1 MANRLSGQRYAQA
14 IFELA
19 LENEQIEQ
27 WDQDLRLAADVLG
40 DDEFR
45 LFLKHAEVPQERKAA
60 AINEV
65 LAEAHPLVRNLV
77 ALLVNRGGVDTMREV
92 QEGYAD
98 LLDERL
104 GRQRVAVTAAVP
116 LNDAELARITD
127 FVSRLVGR
135 EIALS
140 AQVDES
146 IIGGLIIQIG
156 DRLLDG
162 SSAAALE
169 RMRQAVRAPAAA

>member
-19 LENEQIEQ
+19 VENEQLEQ

-40 DDEFR
+40 DDEFA
-45 LFLKHAEVPQERKAA
+45 LFLKHAEVPLERKTA
-60 AINEV
+60 AIDAV
-65 LAEAHPLVRNLV
+65 LSEAHPLVRNLV
-77 ALLVNRGGVDTMREV
+77 SLMVNRGGVDAMRDV
-92 QEGYAD
+92 QEGYSH

-104 GRQRVAVTAAVP
+104 GRQRVEVTTAVP
-116 LNDAELARITD
+116 LEDAELQRITD
-127 FVSRLVGR
+127 FVAQLVGR
-135 EIALS
+135 EVVLS
-140 AQVDES
+140 TQVDDT

-162 SSAAALE
+162 STSSALE
-169 RMRQAVRAPAAA
+169 RMRQTVRAQAA